1 MFSSLRFA
9 FWLFLSAAFAALP
22 ARAQTPVTVTSPH
35 AVLLDLT
42 TRTVLYERRANET
55 VQPGNLAK
63 LMTAALVF
71 QDLKA
76 NKTTLD
82 TTFQVSLHAW
92 RTGGAPSTGSKMFA
106 ALRSN
111 IRIEDLV
118 TGLVVLNGN
127 DAAIVLAEGTSG
139 SEAEFVKRM
148 NARAKELGLTSA
160 VFRNPTG
167 REDDTQK
174 ISPRDLAFLSA
185 HIIREYPQYYKYFAI
200 QEFTWSK
207 IKQGNRNPLLP
218 LSLGAD
224 GMMIGQVKDGGY
236 SLVGSAEQ
244 NGERLVVVVA
254 GSRSERERIDD
265 ARRLLDWG
273 FKSFEPKRIFSGNRV
288 VANVRVFGGEKGSV
302 AVVSRTDVNLRS
314 QRGATERL
322 NVRVVYEGPL
332 QAPIRRGAEVA
343 KVRVFRAQQLVLEA
357 PLYAAEDVGVG
368 STWSRAWDG
377 AYELT
382 AGLVRGAFGKLFSR
396 RS

>member
-1 MFSSLRFA
+1 MFSFLRFA

-22 ARAQTPVTVTSPH
+22 AHAQTPVTVTSPH

-55 VQPGNLAK
+55 VQPGSLAK

-76 NKTTLD
+76 NQTTLD

-343 KVRVFRAQQLVLEA
+343 KVRVSRAQQLVLEA
-357 PLYAAEDVGVG
+357 PLYAAEDVGIG

-382 AGLVRGAFGKLFSR
+382 AALVRGAFGKLFSR